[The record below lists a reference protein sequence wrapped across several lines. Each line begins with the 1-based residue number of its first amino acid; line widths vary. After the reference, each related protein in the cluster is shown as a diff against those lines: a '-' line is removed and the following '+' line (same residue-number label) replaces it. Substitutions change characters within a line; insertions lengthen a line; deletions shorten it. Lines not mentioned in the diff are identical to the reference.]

1 MSKKVVIKLK
11 ELAEKKGVSLREI
24 GRLSDIE
31 PAIINK
37 LANQKHQRVQ
47 LAHIERIAESLEVD
61 DIRDIIDFAED
72 EKN

>member
-1 MSKKVVIKLK
+1 MSKKVVVKLK

-37 LANQKHQRVQ
+37 LANQKHQRIQ

-72 EKN
+72 AEK